1 MSSGFGPLVDTD
13 WLEGHLDHS
22 PLRVADYRW
31 YLTDPGAG
39 RRAYEAGHIPG
50 AAHLSVDDDLSAR
63 RGPGRHPLPPEEQ
76 IAERLGAF
84 GIGDRNFVVAYDDAG
99 GSIPARLWWMLRS
112 IGHRRVAAL
121 NGGLQ
126 AWTAAGGD
134 LATDEPV
141 WPPAQLT
148 ILGASQTIGRDALA
162 ARLGGITLIDAR
174 AGERYRGETE
184 PVDPVAGYIPT
195 AINIPT
201 DENLDPH
208 GRFLAP
214 VTLRDRYAA
223 AGITDAAETVVYC
236 GSGVTACHDILAMEL
251 AGLGTAT
258 LYPGSWSDW
267 SSAGN
272 AVVTGN
278 EPGTA

>member
-13 WLEGHLDHS
+13 WLEGHVDHS
-22 PLRVADYRW
+22 PLRVADCRW

-99 GSIPARLWWMLRS
+99 GSIAARLWWMLRS

-174 AGERYRGETE
+174 AGESATGARPSPSTRS
-184 PVDPVAGYIPT
+184 
-195 AINIPT
+195 
-201 DENLDPH
+201 
-208 GRFLAP
+208 P
-214 VTLRDRYAA
+214 VTSRRRSTSRPTRTW
-223 AGITDAAETVVYC
+223 IR
-236 GSGVTACHDILAMEL
+236 
-251 AGLGTAT
+251 
-258 LYPGSWSDW
+258 
-267 SSAGN
+267 
-272 AVVTGN
+272 TG
-278 EPGTA
+278 GFSRR